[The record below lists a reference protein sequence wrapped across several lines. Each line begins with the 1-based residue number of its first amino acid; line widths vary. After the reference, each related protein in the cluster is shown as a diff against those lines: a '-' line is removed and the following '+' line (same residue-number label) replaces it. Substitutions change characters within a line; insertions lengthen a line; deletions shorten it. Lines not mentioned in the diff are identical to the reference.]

1 VTAAA
6 KLERIIEHPR
16 NAAILA
22 EDRPKEERPSMTQ
35 KTALVIGASGGLG
48 RAIAKILAEE
58 GYALALVGRDIA
70 RLEATR
76 SELGAAAPEALVIPC
91 DLTDRAQ
98 AQAMVEQTLAHL
110 TYIDVLI
117 CAAGMNVRQ
126 RSLRSLDPADW
137 DRVIAANLTT
147 AFNAIHFVLPSMRT
161 RGGGLIVQIS
171 SLAGLRANTVT
182 GAAYS
187 AAKFAQSALGISIG
201 REERGRGIR
210 STVIYSGEVNT
221 PLLEARGE
229 RVGVTVN
236 EGRRESILQAQDIAD
251 LVRLLVKL
259 PPRAHIPE
267 LVIKPTIDDFS

>member
-1 VTAAA
+1 
-6 KLERIIEHPR
+6 
-16 NAAILA
+16 
-22 EDRPKEERPSMTQ
+22 MTQ
-35 KTALVIGASGGLG
+35 TALIIGASGGLG
-48 RAIAKILAEE
+48 RAISAMLAEE
-58 GYALALVGRDIA
+58 GFSLALVGRDIEK
-70 RLEATR
+70 LQATR
-76 SELGAAAPEALVIPC
+76 GELGAAAQNALILPC

-98 AQAMVEQTLAHL
+98 AQAMVEQALAHL
-110 TYIDVLI
+110 GGLDVLI

-171 SLAGLRANTVT
+171 SLAGLRANTIT

-187 AAKFAQSALGISIG
+187 AAKFAQGALGVSIS

-221 PLLEARGE
+221 PLLETRGE

-236 EGRRESILQAQDIAD
+236 EGRRESILQPQDIAEA
-251 LVRLLVKL
+251 VRLLVKL
-259 PPRAHIPE
+259 PPRAHVPE

>member
-1 VTAAA
+1 
-6 KLERIIEHPR
+6 
-16 NAAILA
+16 
-22 EDRPKEERPSMTQ
+22 MTQ

-48 RAIAKILAEE
+48 RAIASMLAGE
-58 GYALALVGRDIA
+58 GYSLALVGRDIA
-70 RLEATR
+70 KLQNVRDAMG
-76 SELGAAAPEALVIPC
+76 SAAQGALLLSC

-98 AQAMVEQTLAHL
+98 AQAMVDQVLAQL
-110 TYIDVLI
+110 NYIDVLI

-221 PLLEARGE
+221 PLLDVRAE
-229 RVGVTVN
+229 RLGASAD
-236 EGRRESILQAQDIAD
+236 EGRRAMILQSQDIAE
-251 LVRLLVKL
+251 LVRFVVKL

>member
-1 VTAAA
+1 
-6 KLERIIEHPR
+6 
-16 NAAILA
+16 
-22 EDRPKEERPSMTQ
+22 MTQ

-48 RAIAKILAEE
+48 RAISSMLAVE
-58 GYALALVGRDIA
+58 GYELALVGRDMEK
-70 RLEATR
+70 LQATCD
-76 SELGAAAPEALVIPC
+76 ELGAAAQCALVLSC
-91 DLTDRAQ
+91 DLTDRVQ
-98 AQAMVEQTLAHL
+98 AQAMVEQVLAQMS
-110 TYIDVLI
+110 YIDVLV
-117 CAAGMNVRQ
+117 CAAGLNVRQ

-171 SLAGLRANTVT
+171 SLAGLRANTIT

-187 AAKFAQSALGISIG
+187 AAKFAQGSLGISIG

-221 PLLEARGE
+221 PLLDVRGE
-229 RVGVTVN
+229 RVGASAD
-236 EGRRESILQAQDIAD
+236 EGRRAMILKPQDIAD
-251 LVRLLVKL
+251 AVRLLVTL

>member
-1 VTAAA
+1 MAQT
-6 KLERIIEHPR
+6 
-16 NAAILA
+16 
-22 EDRPKEERPSMTQ
+22 
-35 KTALVIGASGGLG
+35 TALVVGASGGLG
-48 RAIAKILAEE
+48 RAIATMLAEE
-58 GYALALVGRDIA
+58 GYALALAGRDA
-70 RLEATR
+70 EKLEATR
-76 SELGAAAPEALVIPC
+76 DGLGAAAADALLLTG
-91 DLTDRAQ
+91 DLTDRTQ
-98 AQAMVEQTLAHL
+98 ARAVVEQALAHL
-110 TYIDVLI
+110 TAIDVLI

-126 RSLRSLDPADW
+126 RSLRSLDAEDW

-210 STVIYSGEVNT
+210 STVIFSGEVNT
-221 PLLEARGE
+221 TLLDVRQDRPGGAA
-229 RVGVTVN
+229 N
-236 EGRRESILQAQDIAD
+236 EGRREMILQPRDIAD
-251 LVRLLVKL
+251 AVRLLVKL

>member
-1 VTAAA
+1 M
-6 KLERIIEHPR
+6 
-16 NAAILA
+16 A
-22 EDRPKEERPSMTQ
+22 EKS
-35 KTALVIGASGGLG
+35 ALVLGASGGLG
-48 RAIAKILAEE
+48 RVIAPMLAEE
-58 GYALALVGRDIA
+58 GYALALVGRDLEK
-70 RLEATR
+70 LEATR
-76 SELGAAAPEALVIPC
+76 RDLGAAAADALVLAC

-98 AQAMVEQTLAHL
+98 AQAMVEQVLARMGC
-110 TYIDVLI
+110 IDVLI
-117 CAAGMNVRQ
+117 CAAGLNVRQ

-137 DRVIAANLTT
+137 DRVIAANLTA

-161 RGGGLIVQIS
+161 RGSGLIVQLS
-171 SLAGLRANTVT
+171 SLAGMRANTVT

-221 PLLEARGE
+221 PLLDVRAE
-229 RVGVTVN
+229 RLGAAADD
-236 EGRRESILQAQDIAD
+236 GRRAMILQPRDIVD
-251 LVRLLVKL
+251 IVRMIVNL

>member
-1 VTAAA
+1 
-6 KLERIIEHPR
+6 
-16 NAAILA
+16 
-22 EDRPKEERPSMTQ
+22 MTQ

-48 RAIAKILAEE
+48 RAIALMLAGE
-58 GYALALVGRDIA
+58 GYALALVGRDIEK
-70 RLEATR
+70 LKSTR
-76 SELGAAAPEALVIPC
+76 DELGAAAQSALLLAC

-98 AQAMVEQTLAHL
+98 AQAMVEQVLAQM
-110 TYIDVLI
+110 TFIDVLI
-117 CAAGMNVRQ
+117 CAAGLNVRQ

-161 RGGGLIVQIS
+161 RGAGLIVQIS
-171 SLAGLRANTVT
+171 SLAGLRANTIT

-187 AAKFAQSALGISIG
+187 AAKFAQGALGISIG

-221 PLLEARGE
+221 PLLGVRAE
-229 RVGVTVN
+229 RLGATAD
-236 EGRRESILQAQDIAD
+236 EGRRAMILQPQDIAD
-251 LVRLLVKL
+251 AVRLLVTL

>member
-1 VTAAA
+1 
-6 KLERIIEHPR
+6 
-16 NAAILA
+16 
-22 EDRPKEERPSMTQ
+22 MTE
-35 KTALVIGASGGLG
+35 KTALVVGASGGLG
-48 RAIAKILAEE
+48 RAIALMLAEE
-58 GYALALVGRDIA
+58 GYTLALVGRDVA
-70 RLEATR
+70 KLEATR
-76 SELGAAAPEALVIPC
+76 GELGAAAPDTLVLPC

-98 AQAMVEQTLAHL
+98 TQTMVEQVIAKKTF
-110 TYIDVLI
+110 IDVLV

-137 DRVIAANLTT
+137 DLVIAANLTT

-161 RGGGLIVQIS
+161 RGSGLIVQIS

-221 PLLEARGE
+221 PILDARSDRLGASA
-229 RVGVTVN
+229 N
-236 EGRRESILQAQDIAD
+236 EGRREMILQPQEIAE
-251 LVRLLVKL
+251 VMRMIVNL
-259 PPRAHIPE
+259 PSRAHIPE

>member
-1 VTAAA
+1 
-6 KLERIIEHPR
+6 
-16 NAAILA
+16 
-22 EDRPKEERPSMTQ
+22 MTR

-48 RAIAKILAEE
+48 RAIASMLAEE
-58 GYALALVGRDIA
+58 GYALALVGRDA
-70 RLEATR
+70 AKLEAVR
-76 SELGAAAPEALVIPC
+76 GELGAVARDAHVLPC

-98 AQAMVEQTLAHL
+98 AQAMVEEALARL
-110 TYIDVLI
+110 TAIDVLI

-171 SLAGLRANTVT
+171 SLAGLRANTIT

-187 AAKFAQSALGISIG
+187 AAKFAQSALGTSIA

-210 STVIYSGEVNT
+210 STVIFSGEVNT
-221 PLLEARGE
+221 SLLDVRAE
-229 RVGVTVN
+229 RLGAAAD
-236 EGRRESILQAQDIAD
+236 EGRRESILQSQEIAD
-251 LVRLLVKL
+251 VVRLLVKL
-259 PPRAHIPE
+259 PPRAHIPQ

>member
-1 VTAAA
+1 
-6 KLERIIEHPR
+6 
-16 NAAILA
+16 
-22 EDRPKEERPSMTQ
+22 MTQ
-35 KTALVIGASGGLG
+35 STALILGASGGLG
-48 RAIAKILAEE
+48 RAIASMLAEE
-58 GYALALVGRDIA
+58 GYAVALTGRDIA
-70 RLEATR
+70 KLHATR
-76 SELGAAAPEALVIPC
+76 SALEPAEPNALLLPC

-98 AQAMVEQTLAHL
+98 AQAMVEQALAHL
-110 TYIDVLI
+110 TSIDVLV
-117 CAAGMNVRQ
+117 CAAGLNVRQ

-161 RGGGLIVQIS
+161 RGSGLIVQIS
-171 SLAGLRANTVT
+171 SLSGLRANTVS

-221 PLLEARGE
+221 PLLDARSDRLGASA
-229 RVGVTVN
+229 N
-236 EGRRESILQAQDIAD
+236 EGRREMILQPQDIAD
-251 LVRLLVKL
+251 AVRLLVKL

>member
-1 VTAAA
+1 
-6 KLERIIEHPR
+6 
-16 NAAILA
+16 
-22 EDRPKEERPSMTQ
+22 M
-35 KTALVIGASGGLG
+35 
-48 RAIAKILAEE
+48 LAEE
-58 GYALALVGRDIA
+58 GYTLALVGRDIA
-70 RLEATR
+70 KLQSTR
-76 SELGAAAPEALVIPC
+76 SELGAAAQGALLLSC

-98 AQAMVEQTLAHL
+98 AQAMVEQVLAQM
-110 TYIDVLI
+110 TFIDVLV
-117 CAAGMNVRQ
+117 CAAGSNVRQ

-147 AFNAIHFVLPSMRT
+147 AFNTIHFVLPSMRT

-210 STVIYSGEVNT
+210 STVIYSGEVST
-221 PLLEARGE
+221 PLLSVRADRLGATANEE
-229 RVGVTVN
+229 R
-236 EGRRESILQAQDIAD
+236 RAMILQPQDIANA
-251 LVRLLVKL
+251 VRLLVTL